1 VAHAQEFPETR
12 LHEERWTA
20 EEKVLT
26 VTLREETQ
34 LKIRLLNYPAW
45 RVEVNGRQV
54 QASAR
59 EGTGQMLVP
68 VEAGANRVQ
77 ISFARTWDRS
87 LGGWISIIALI
98 LIVVFVRY
106 EIDLTWIPRRPS

>member
-1 VAHAQEFPETR
+1 MSAPDNLALNLF
-12 LHEERWTA
+12 
-20 EEKVLT
+20 
-26 VTLREETQ
+26 
-34 LKIRLLNYPAW
+34 NYPAW
-45 RVEVNGRQV
+45 QIEVNGRQV
-54 QASAR
+54 QAGAR

-98 LIVVFVRY
+98 LIVAFIRY
-106 EIDLTWIPRRPS
+106 EIEPTWIPNPATSPALPTPSIHPQSR